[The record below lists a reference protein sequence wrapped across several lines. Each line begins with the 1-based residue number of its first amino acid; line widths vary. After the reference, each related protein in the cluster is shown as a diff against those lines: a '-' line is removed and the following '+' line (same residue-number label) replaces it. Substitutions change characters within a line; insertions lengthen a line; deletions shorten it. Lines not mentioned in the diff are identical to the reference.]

1 MARAT
6 PDSPHAKSAAS
17 LITAPTQARLY
28 FNRPLADAALLAVAA
43 RADRLV
49 TVAADRR
56 VSSHRWLQHAPLE
69 AGTAPPFHIDP
80 SRAPRLG
87 FGVPF
92 AGDQRHATTRFAASS
107 DGRLLYSC
115 GYWDHS
121 LKATQLADGRS
132 VQSLRPHTDVVRCA
146 ALRPPTRESPTAQ
159 PPSRPASSPHSGPD
173 PNQVSC
179 LALSDDGGTLVTG
192 SRDTTLMVRPQRSAP
207 AFPSLALTW
216 ALTWALAPTISR
228 SFWPQPWPCP
238 QP

>member
-56 VSSHRWLQHAPLE
+56 VSSHRWLPHAPLE

-80 SRAPRLG
+80 ARAPRLG

-92 AGDQRHATTRFAASS
+92 AGDQHHATTRFAASS

-132 VQSLRPHTDVVRCA
+132 AQSLRAHTDVVRCICLRLAPRRA
-146 ALRPPTRESPTAQ
+146 AAPSPAQ
-159 PPSRPASSPHSGPD
+159 
-173 PNQVSC
+173 
-179 LALSDDGGTLVTG
+179 
-192 SRDTTLMVRPQRSAP
+192 
-207 AFPSLALTW
+207 PSLALRDPESRPRSPP
-216 ALTWALAPTISR
+216 LTPSR
-228 SFWPQPWPCP
+228 
-238 QP
+238 